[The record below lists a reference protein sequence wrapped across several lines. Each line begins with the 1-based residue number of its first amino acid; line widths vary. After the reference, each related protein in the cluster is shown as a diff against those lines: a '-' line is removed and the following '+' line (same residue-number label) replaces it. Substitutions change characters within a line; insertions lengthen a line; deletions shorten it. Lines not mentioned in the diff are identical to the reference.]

1 MKLKLSLAT
10 TLVPALALT
19 ALIGMHAVAGG
30 GKTNLKADTLI
41 GYQESAPAAAVSS
54 PATGTFEASID
65 DENQSISFTL
75 TYSGLSAPIT
85 VSHIHFG
92 NRAQN
97 GGIAAFIC
105 GGGSQP
111 ACPTNSTEGTITG
124 TIAPVNVVGPSGQGI
139 AAGEWQELVDAMRAG
154 VTYVNVHDGTFP
166 AGEIR
171 GQIND
176 DDQRQP

>member
-1 MKLKLSLAT
+1 MKLKLGLAT
-10 TLVPALALT
+10 TLVAALALT
-19 ALIGMHAVAGG
+19 ALIGMHAFAAG
-30 GKTNLKADTLI
+30 GKTNLKADLLT
-41 GYQESAPAAAVSS
+41 GYQESTPAAVSS
-54 PATGTFEASID
+54 PATGTFEATID
-65 DENQSISFTL
+65 DESQSISFTL
-75 TYSGLSAPIT
+75 TYSGLTAPIT
-85 VSHIHFG
+85 VSHIHLG

-97 GGIAAFIC
+97 GGVSAFIC

-139 AAGEWQELVDAMRAG
+139 APGEWQELVDAMRAG

-176 DDQRQP
+176 DNQRQP